1 MAIDSKISKYLMDES
16 IGNADGTLGS
26 EAKIIIDCVVTPKIQ
41 KGSPS
46 NEAMKYLKQ
55 NKNKIINALKSINGI
70 TEISMEF
77 ETYGD

>member
-55 NKNKIINALKSINGI
+55 NLGMYFNVFTALMFKIKV
-70 TEISMEF
+70 TV
-77 ETYGD
+77 